1 MTMMRPM
8 VGSRW
13 QPSLSGLIALVQPFP
28 ANDHYWWWWC
38 WWWCGA
44 RWSIKTL
51 LNRKLFLEE
60 TNWQVDTFDWV
71 KYRVSSASTQS
82 RIGWI
87 SLYVRW
93 KSTIWWSKTFKYN
106 LRPPSIRFESIRSSI
121 WPGWFHIYH
130 LNISKAAKPHWVL
143 YWRKRKD
150 LPLSYFQAGR
160 KAREGC
166 MGSFVNRSQWDK
178 DREEWM
184 DMMIQKASRDP
195 LEHKLEICIFRLE
208 VVSFQVLVSWGKEEF
223 VGQQL
228 EKGNKLLGLLI
239 NIMVWRQWKLQH

>member
-51 LNRKLFLEE
+51 LNWKLFLEE

-87 SLYVRW
+87 SLYVLW

-106 LRPPSIRFESIRSSI
+106 LRPQSIRFESIRSSI
-121 WPGWFHIYH
+121 WPGWFPIYH

-228 EKGNKLLGLLI
+228 EKGNKLLGMLF